1 MNNTPIIL
9 CLSSSTL
16 SFLFFASSLWG
27 RFLISRF
34 WDVHCALCKQGRHRQ
49 KVSYVT
55 CMFVFDD
62 RQKSYHDGP
71 KSWSHIQLLIGISLD
86 RQMRDRRK
94 SMCKSPIGGCLIGE
108 CLGTVFTRGNLGRCP
123 GYLNSKECLARMG
136 GFQNQRIPD
145 PALVDKIWHSLSQN
159 RFGGP

>member
-71 KSWSHIQLLIGISLD
+71 KSWFHIQLLIGISLD

-94 SMCKSPIGGCLIGE
+94 SMCKSPIGVCLIGE
-108 CLGTVFTRGNLGRCP
+108 CLGTIFFHAMYLLNREIHATSMCLVAELYIILIPISLCSLRCLKKP
-123 GYLNSKECLARMG
+123 Y
-136 GFQNQRIPD
+136 QD
-145 PALVDKIWHSLSQN
+145 TT
-159 RFGGP
+159 

>member
-16 SFLFFASSLWG
+16 SFLFFASSLLE

-34 WDVHCALCKQGRHRQ
+34 WDVHCAN
-49 KVSYVT
+49 KVDTDKKFHIFIKT

-71 KSWSHIQLLIGISLD
+71 KSWFHIQLLIGISLD

-94 SMCKSPIGGCLIGE
+94 SMCKSPIGVCLIGE
-108 CLGTVFTRGNLGRCP
+108 CLGTFFNIFVILSACLKLKKINLRWNCWR
-123 GYLNSKECLARMG
+123 NWSK
-136 GFQNQRIPD
+136 IPKTWSTQ
-145 PALVDKIWHSLSQN
+145 V
-159 RFGGP
+159 

>member
-1 MNNTPIIL
+1 MSSPFMNNTPIIL

-16 SFLFFASSLWG
+16 SFLFLASSLLG

-71 KSWSHIQLLIGISLD
+71 KSWFHIQLLIGISLD

-94 SMCKSPIGGCLIGE
+94 SMCKSPIGVCLIGE
-108 CLGTVFTRGNLGRCP
+108 CLGTNSLEYLLYDRGREIILG
-123 GYLNSKECLARMG
+123 E
-136 GFQNQRIPD
+136 
-145 PALVDKIWHSLSQN
+145 SLLSVM
-159 RFGGP
+159 